1 MDNHSR
7 DVTDSDRD
15 TDLERNDR
23 MEKLWP
29 QLRKLLVFQIKL
41 YIDALRDLLLSALSL
56 GAFLIDIVQQ
66 NEGPDS
72 YFERVLKFG
81 RHTERSI
88 NLFNYFDHEE
98 HDEHSVDSILDEV
111 EEKIRENVKEKKE
124 GSSR

>member
-1 MDNHSR
+1 MDNHSA
-7 DVTDSDRD
+7 DVSDSDRD

-72 YFERVLKFG
+72 YFEKILKFG

-88 NLFNYFDHEE
+88 NLFNYFDDEQ
-98 HDEHSVDSILDEV
+98 HDEHSVDSIIDEV
-111 EEKIRENVKEKKE
+111 EEKIRENVKEKK
-124 GSSR
+124 GSDR